1 MRSSML
7 WRMTVCSVMLVVLAA
22 VPAVS
27 SQAQTAS
34 PQDTPPRAARA
45 AGAVQD
51 PAGDGGGVLYVRYRA
66 FVIGPFVLTFGTGD
80 IRGSWGDFHGTT
92 QASWHCVIP
101 VMMLEGVWG
110 EPGHPTSIAVACTVL
125 HKEQGGPY
133 YPRPPVY
140 SLVDVTA
147 DLTVGEDGDPGTLRL
162 YRMISGQP
170 YLSLEGSATIKPVTI
185 G

>member
-1 MRSSML
+1 ML

-66 FVIGPFVLTFGTGD
+66 FVIGPFVLTFGRGTSGVRGVTSTG
-80 IRGSWGDFHGTT
+80 RPRRAGT
-92 QASWHCVIP
+92 V
-101 VMMLEGVWG
+101 
-110 EPGHPTSIAVACTVL
+110 
-125 HKEQGGPY
+125 
-133 YPRPPVY
+133 
-140 SLVDVTA
+140 
-147 DLTVGEDGDPGTLRL
+147 
-162 YRMISGQP
+162 
-170 YLSLEGSATIKPVTI
+170 
-185 G
+185 